1 MGQIDFNT
9 FKQNL
14 QNNSNR
20 NTNTNDQPRGK
31 YVGYFSLKNDKDQAV
46 VRIMVD
52 SPEQLKIMAIHR
64 VTVGGRLRAV
74 NCMRNPSDPVDTCPF
89 CAADKRLEYRV
100 YIPII
105 EYTRDD
111 QGKIVPRARMWERS
125 ALYADTIT
133 NLINNYG
140 PLSDN
145 IFKIVRNGEAGS
157 KNTTYDIVYGLPS
170 VYKAELYPKDESLF
184 EGFELLGTHVVDATP
199 EEAAQILSGVTPE
212 RLAPRQNNNQQQ
224 GQRYAASAAPAPTA
238 TPSYQATPTYTPTP
252 NVEPA
257 PQPVTPPVT
266 GFEKPNPMATTGE
279 AVARPRRFYQ

>member
-14 QNNSNR
+14 QNNNR
-20 NTNTNDQPRGK
+20 NNNTNEQPRGK

-74 NCMRNPSDPVDTCPF
+74 NCMRDPKDPTEVCPF

-100 YIPII
+100 YIPLI

-125 ALYADTIT
+125 ALYADEIANKYNT
-133 NLINNYG
+133 YG
-140 PLSDN
+140 PLSEQL
-145 IFKIVRNGEAGS
+145 FKIVRNGEAGS
-157 KNTTYDIVYGLPS
+157 KNTTYSIDYIPTNSS
-170 VYKAELYPKDESLF
+170 VYKPELYPKDESLF

-199 EEAAQILSGVTPE
+199 EEAVQILSGVTPE

-238 TPSYQATPTYTPTP
+238 APSYAAPTPAPTATPAFDAMASAPTAER
-252 NVEPA
+252 V
-257 PQPVTPPVT
+257 
-266 GFEKPNPMATTGE
+266 NPMTTSGE

>member
-9 FKQNL
+9 FKQSL
-14 QNNSNR
+14 
-20 NTNTNDQPRGK
+20 NTNRSTQNTDNTTRRN
-31 YVGYFSLKNDKDQAV
+31 YIGYFSLKNDKDQAV

-52 SPEQLKIMAIHR
+52 SPEQLQIVAIHR

-74 NCMRNPSDPVDTCPF
+74 NCMRSPSDPVDTCPF

-100 YIPII
+100 YIPVI

-170 VYKAELYPKDESLF
+170 VYKPEFYPKDELLF
-184 EGFELLGTHVVDATP
+184 EGYNVIGNAVIDATP
-199 EEAAQILSGVTPE
+199 EETAQILSGVTPE
-212 RLAPRQNNNQQQ
+212 RLMPRQNNAQQ
-224 GQRYAASAAPAPTA
+224 GQKYVAPATIAPVTAPSYTAAPTTSTPSFDTPTA
-238 TPSYQATPTYTPTP
+238 
-252 NVEPA
+252 
-257 PQPVTPPVT
+257 PPVV
-266 GFEKPNPMATTGE
+266 ERANPMVQSGE

>member
-14 QNNSNR
+14 QNNNR
-20 NTNTNDQPRGK
+20 NNNTNEQPRGK

-74 NCMRNPSDPVDTCPF
+74 NCMRDPKDPVDACPF

-100 YIPII
+100 YIPLI

-170 VYKAELYPKDESLF
+170 VYKPELYPKDESLF
-184 EGFELLGTHVVDATP
+184 EGFELLGSHVVDATA

-212 RLAPRQNNNQQQ
+212 RLTPKQNNNQQQ
-224 GQRYAASAAPAPTA
+224 GQRYAAPAAPAPTA
-238 TPSYQATPTYTPTP
+238 APSYAAPTPAPTATPAFDAMASSPTA
-252 NVEPA
+252 ERA
-257 PQPVTPPVT
+257 
-266 GFEKPNPMATTGE
+266 NPMTTSGE

>member
-9 FKQNL
+9 FKQSL

-20 NTNTNDQPRGK
+20 NTNTNEQQPRGK

-74 NCMRNPSDPVDTCPF
+74 NCMRNPSDPVDNCPF

-170 VYKAELYPKDESLF
+170 VYKPELYPKDESLF
-184 EGFELLGTHVVDATP
+184 EGFELLGSHVVDATA
-199 EEAAQILSGVTPE
+199 EEATQILSGVTPE
-212 RLAPRQNNNQQQ
+212 RLMPRQNNQQQ
-224 GQRYAASAAPAPTA
+224 GQKYATPAAAAPTPTVAPTYTAPAAAPTA
-238 TPSYQATPTYTPTP
+238 TPTFDAMASAPTA
-252 NVEPA
+252 ERA
-257 PQPVTPPVT
+257 
-266 GFEKPNPMATTGE
+266 NPMATSGE

>member
-9 FKQNL
+9 FKQSL
-14 QNNSNR
+14 QNNNR
-20 NTNTNDQPRGK
+20 NNRNSNEQPRGK

-74 NCMRNPSDPVDTCPF
+74 NCMRDPKDPVDACPF

-100 YIPII
+100 YIPLI

-170 VYKAELYPKDESLF
+170 VYKPELYPKDGSLF

-238 TPSYQATPTYTPTP
+238 APSYAAPTPAPTATPAFDAMASAPTA
-252 NVEPA
+252 ERA
-257 PQPVTPPVT
+257 
-266 GFEKPNPMATTGE
+266 NPMATSGE

>member
-20 NTNTNDQPRGK
+20 NNNTNDQPHGK

-74 NCMRNPSDPVDTCPF
+74 NCMRNPSDPVDMCPF

-100 YIPII
+100 YIPVI

-111 QGKIVPRARMWERS
+111 QGKIVPHARMWERS

-170 VYKAELYPKDESLF
+170 VYKPELYPKDESLF

-212 RLAPRQNNNQQQ
+212 RLMPRQSNQ
-224 GQRYAASAAPAPTA
+224 GQRVASATTAPTT
-238 TPSYQATPTYTPTP
+238 TPSYQPAPSYASTP
-252 NVEPA
+252 NVEPTS
-257 PQPVTPPVT
+257 QPITPPVT
-266 GFEKPNPMATTGE
+266 EFDRPNPMETTNE
-279 AVARPRRFYQ
+279 TVTRPRRFYQ

>member
-14 QNNSNR
+14 QNNNR
-20 NTNTNDQPRGK
+20 NNNTNEQPRGK

-74 NCMRNPSDPVDTCPF
+74 NCMRDPKDPVDACPF
-89 CAADKRLEYRV
+89 CTADKRLEYRV
-100 YIPII
+100 YIPLI

-170 VYKAELYPKDESLF
+170 VYKPELHPKDESLF
-184 EGFELLGTHVVDATP
+184 EGFEILGTHVVDATP

-212 RLAPRQNNNQQQ
+212 RLASRQNNNQQQ
-224 GQRYAASAAPAPTA
+224 GQRYAASAAPASTAVPSYTTPTPAPTA
-238 TPSYQATPTYTPTP
+238 TPAFDAMASAPTA
-252 NVEPA
+252 ERA
-257 PQPVTPPVT
+257 
-266 GFEKPNPMATTGE
+266 NPMATSGE

>member
-31 YVGYFSLKNDKDQAV
+31 YVGYFSLKNDKDQAI

-52 SPEQLKIMAIHR
+52 SPKQLKIMAIHR

-74 NCMRNPSDPVDTCPF
+74 NCMRNPSDPIDTCPF

-212 RLAPRQNNNQQQ
+212 RLMPRQNNQAQKT
-224 GQRYAASAAPAPTA
+224 APTVA
-238 TPSYQATPTYTPTP
+238 PTSTPSYQAAPTYTPTP

-266 GFEKPNPMATTGE
+266 GFDRPNPMAAAGE
-279 AVARPRRFYQ
+279 AVTRPRRFYQ

>member
-14 QNNSNR
+14 NTNR
-20 NTNTNDQPRGK
+20 NTQNTDNTTRRN

-52 SPEQLKIMAIHR
+52 SPDQLQIVAIHR

-100 YIPII
+100 YIPVI

-111 QGKIVPRARMWERS
+111 QGKIVPRARIWERS

-170 VYKAELYPKDESLF
+170 VYKPELYPKDESLF
-184 EGFELLGTHVVDATP
+184 EGYNVIGNAVIDATP

-212 RLAPRQNNNQQQ
+212 RLMPRQNNAQQ
-224 GQRYAASAAPAPTA
+224 GQKYVTPATTAPVTAPSYTAAPTTSTPSFDTPTA
-238 TPSYQATPTYTPTP
+238 
-252 NVEPA
+252 
-257 PQPVTPPVT
+257 PPVA
-266 GFEKPNPMATTGE
+266 ERANPMVQSGE

>member
-9 FKQNL
+9 FKQSL
-14 QNNSNR
+14 QNNNR
-20 NTNTNDQPRGK
+20 NNNTNEQPRGK

-64 VTVGGRLRAV
+64 VTVDGRLRAV
-74 NCMRNPSDPVDTCPF
+74 NCMRDPKDPTEACPF

-100 YIPII
+100 YIPLI

-111 QGKIVPRARMWERS
+111 QGKIVPRARMLERS

-133 NLINNYG
+133 YLINNYG

-170 VYKAELYPKDESLF
+170 VYKPELYPKDESLF

-212 RLAPRQNNNQQQ
+212 RLTPKQNNQQQ
-224 GQRYAASAAPAPTA
+224 GQKYAAPVAATPTPTVAPSYAAPTPAPTA
-238 TPSYQATPTYTPTP
+238 TPAFDAMALAPTA
-252 NVEPA
+252 ERA
-257 PQPVTPPVT
+257 
-266 GFEKPNPMATTGE
+266 NPMATSGE

>member
-20 NTNTNDQPRGK
+20 NNNSNEQTYGK

-52 SPEQLKIMAIHR
+52 SAEQLKIMAVHR
-64 VTVGGRLRAV
+64 VTVGGRIRAV
-74 NCMRNPSDPVDTCPF
+74 NCMRNPSDPIDMCPF

-100 YIPII
+100 YIPVI

-111 QGKIVPRARMWERS
+111 QDKIVPRARMWERS

-170 VYKAELYPKDESLF
+170 VYKPELYPKDESLF
-184 EGFELLGTHVVDATP
+184 EGFELLGTHVIDATP

-212 RLAPRQNNNQQQ
+212 RLAPRQNNQ
-224 GQRYAASAAPAPTA
+224 GQRVNSTNTIPTA

-252 NVEPA
+252 NVEPV
-257 PQPVTPPVT
+257 PQPTAPPVA
-266 GFEKPNPMATTGE
+266 GFDRPNPMATTGE
-279 AVARPRRFYQ
+279 EVTRPRRFYQ